1 MSSMTG
7 LEPRS
12 LIDALPSGLLAELTA
27 ADQGSWQSTREQASR
42 ELSSS
47 DTDPR
52 KQFALNY
59 ALLQTYRGTVD
70 NDAVRHALQL
80 ISLADALNDNE
91 LRSVAHS
98 EIGELYR
105 SMGMFDRAV
114 RHLRES
120 LRHAS
125 STDSRQLALPFL
137 RLGLAYHATGE
148 SAEGLLRLE
157 RARNLFLAHNHPGL
171 AAQALL
177 GEARA
182 LIGLSRAQEALQR
195 LESAENLILKTE
207 DRQRLTAVH
216 RAMAAAYAAL
226 GEEEQVAESLSLA
239 AALHDQGI
247 DSQSEGQTNLDLAT
261 FNFEQGRNEAALAR
275 LRTALHRFRESDDL
289 NGMARVLRLMA
300 AVHEAMDDTT
310 AALGALKEHLQLRQK
325 LEAREGDR
333 RSAVRIMQLEQSLA
347 HEHSSARRTHQALL
361 EANRRL
367 REQSAQLDL
376 MSRTDYL
383 TGLFNRRH
391 LTQLLERELQSGSAG
406 MPVTLLLL
414 DIDEFKQVN
423 DTYGH
428 LAGDQ
433 VLRQVADLLKEH
445 AADDSRVAARWG
457 GEEFAIALFGGG
469 LFDGEQLA
477 QRLRQ
482 QIASESWAGV
492 APGLSI
498 SISVGIATVSELTG
512 RSVRQLINLADG
524 RLLDAKEQGRDQ
536 VISGG

>member
-47 DTDPR
+47 DSDPR

-80 ISLADALNDNE
+80 ISLAESLNDNE

-98 EIGELYR
+98 EMGELYR

-207 DRQRLTAVH
+207 DRQQLTAVH
-216 RAMAAAYAAL
+216 RAMAAAHAAL

-482 QIASESWAGV
+482 QIANESWAGV

>member
-27 ADQGSWQSTREQASR
+27 ADRGSWQSIREQASR

-47 DTDPR
+47 DSDPR

-482 QIASESWAGV
+482 QIANESWAGV

>member
-47 DTDPR
+47 DSDPR

-207 DRQRLTAVH
+207 DRQQLTAVH

-482 QIASESWAGV
+482 QIANESWAGV

>member
-27 ADQGSWQSTREQASR
+27 ADRGSWQSIREQASR

-47 DTDPR
+47 DTAPR

-59 ALLQTYRGTVD
+59 ALLHTYRD
-70 NDAVRHALQL
+70 AIDDEAVRHALQL
-80 ISLADALNDNE
+80 ISLAESLNDNK

-98 EIGELYR
+98 EMGELYR

-207 DRQRLTAVH
+207 DRQQLTAVH
-216 RAMAAAYAAL
+216 RAMAAAHAAL

>member
-27 ADQGSWQSTREQASR
+27 ADRGSWQSIREQASR

-207 DRQRLTAVH
+207 DRQQLTAVH

-367 REQSAQLDL
+367 REQSAQLDQ

>member
-27 ADQGSWQSTREQASR
+27 ADRGSWQSIREQASR

-207 DRQRLTAVH
+207 DRQQLTAVH

-482 QIASESWAGV
+482 QIANESWAGV